1 MIKLAIF
8 LIGLIL
14 VWLVGYLNGLSQTK
28 PKIDKAKKRLK
39 LLQELEEK
47 HKRSDTDES

>member
-14 VWLVGYLNGLSQTK
+14 VWLGGQLNGLSQTK
-28 PKIDKAKKRLK
+28 PKIDKATKRLK
-39 LLQELEEK
+39 QLQEFEKIHKEDTNEE
-47 HKRSDTDES
+47 S